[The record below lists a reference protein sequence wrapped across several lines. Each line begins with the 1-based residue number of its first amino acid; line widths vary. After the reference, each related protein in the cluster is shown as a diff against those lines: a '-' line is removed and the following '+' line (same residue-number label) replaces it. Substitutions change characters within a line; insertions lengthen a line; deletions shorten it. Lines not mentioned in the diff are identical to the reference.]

1 MKQGMAAAS
10 RTPERP
16 LQVWILG
23 CGVDEALQER
33 AGDAR
38 RTADQLG
45 TGVAALVVGTTA
57 HAAEQLI
64 AYGVDVVYWL
74 ESPLGLCSTVATAAA
89 LLAEHQPRLVL
100 SGGDCPGREW
110 AAWLAVRLGYRLI
123 SPALMV
129 QVRHGRLEVTGLHR
143 SGRLARKIQ
152 LDHPAVAI
160 LTLQAGVAEAI
171 APDPTRQGELR
182 PLRVVSRPEPV
193 RSRTTLPADPARVDI
208 RDAARLVAGGRG
220 LGHKAGF
227 EALWRFAHKIG
238 AGVAASR
245 MAVDLGWIERERQVG
260 QTGKTVSPDL
270 YIACGISGAS
280 HHLDGVLGTR
290 HLVAINTD
298 PEAPIF
304 RLAHLGLV
312 ADLYEVLERAGE
324 IIGEL

>member
-1 MKQGMAAAS
+1 MAVPN
-10 RTPERP
+10 RPPDRP
-16 LQVWILG
+16 LQVWIVG
-23 CGVDEALQER
+23 HGVDEALQER

-45 TGVAALVVGTTA
+45 AGVGALVVGTEA
-57 HAAEQLI
+57 NAAEQLI

-74 ESPLGLCSTVATAAA
+74 ESHLELCSAVATAAA
-89 LLAEHQPRLVL
+89 VLAEHQPRLVL
-100 SGGDCPGREW
+100 AGGDCIEREW
-110 AAWLAVRLGYRLI
+110 AALLAVRLGWLLI

-143 SGRLARKIQ
+143 SGRFARRIQ
-152 LDHPAVAI
+152 VGYQAAAI
-160 LTLQAGVAEAI
+160 LTLQPGVAEAI

-182 PLRVVSRPEPV
+182 PLQVVVRPEPV

-208 RDAARLVAGGRG
+208 RYAERLVAGGRG

-227 EALWRFAHKIG
+227 EALWRFANKIG

-260 QTGKTVSPDL
+260 QTGKTVAPDL

-280 HHLDGVLGTR
+280 HHLDGIAGAR

-312 ADLYEVLERAGE
+312 ADLYEVLEQTE
-324 IIGEL
+324 KIIGEP